1 MCTFMIEWLLDLPAY
16 IKVGGTLAGILLA
29 NRFGLSLGFAILL
42 FSVILSLWS
51 GTGIPGIW
59 FQIVSFEN
67 PENYLLPVV
76 VLFLLFFTES
86 LDQTGRMERTVTALK
101 TWLKS
106 RKMLLAGLPALVGLL
121 PMPAGALFSAPMV
134 ASVDAQNELDA
145 PHKAAINYWFRHIW
159 EYWWPL
165 YPGVLLAITYSGLP
179 AALFYLIQIPFT
191 LVAAAAGYF
200 FILRKIKR
208 NCSDDPNSGILDY
221 DAVFSALGPIGLLVV
236 LSVIGST
243 FLISLGVS
251 GSLSSL
257 IAMLVGLILAIVMTF
272 FGNTAAWRPSLYF
285 FKKRNTWL
293 MIILVIGI
301 QTFSVVLKSPL
312 DALGTT
318 LVTLMRDEF
327 INIGIPI
334 LAVIMLIPFISGM
347 VTGTAFGFVGASFPI
362 VFALVGQHPSLG
374 ISAATTSCA
383 YAFGYMGM
391 IISPIHACYVVTCEY
406 FETPI
411 LSTYRYIAA
420 PCVFILM
427 TSLIL
432 SGLYYTLM

>member
-1 MCTFMIEWLLDLPAY
+1 MIEWILALPAY
-16 IKVGGTLAGILLA
+16 MKVGGALAGILLT

-51 GTGIPGIW
+51 GTGIPGILRQ
-59 FQIVSFEN
+59 FVSFKN

-86 LDQTGRMERTVTALK
+86 LNQTGRMERTVTALK
-101 TWLKS
+101 AWLKS

-134 ASVDAQNELDA
+134 ASVDTQNELEA

-165 YPGVLLAITYSGLP
+165 YPGVVLAITYSGLS
-179 AALFYLIQIPFT
+179 AAFFYLIQIPFT

-200 FILRKIKR
+200 FILRKIER
-208 NCSDDPNSGILDY
+208 NGTDDPNVGFLDC
-221 DAVFSALGPIGLLVV
+221 DAVLSALGPIGLLVV

-243 FLISLGVS
+243 FLISLAVS

-257 IAMLVGLILAIVMTF
+257 IAMLAGLVLAILMTF
-272 FGNTAAWRPSLYF
+272 FGHRAAWIPSLDF

-293 MIILVIGI
+293 MVILVIGI

-312 DALGTT
+312 DTAGTT

-327 INIGIPI
+327 IRIGIPI
-334 LAVIMLIPFISGM
+334 VAVIMLIPFISGM

-362 VFALVGQHPSLG
+362 VFALIGQHPTLG
-374 ISAATTSCA
+374 ILAATTSCA

-391 IISPIHACYVVTCEY
+391 IISPIHSCYVVTCEY
-406 FETPI
+406 FETPVTG
-411 LSTYRYIAA
+411 TYRYIAG
-420 PCVFILM
+420 PCLFILL

>member
-1 MCTFMIEWLLDLPAY
+1 MIEWLLHLPAY
-16 IKVGGTLAGILLA
+16 IKVLGALAGILLT
-29 NRFGLSLGFAILL
+29 NRFGLSLGFSILL
-42 FSVILSLWS
+42 FSVILSVWS
-51 GTGIPGIW
+51 GTGIPGLW
-59 FQIVSFEN
+59 FQVASFEN
-67 PENYLLPVV
+67 PENYLLPLVI
-76 VLFLLFFTES
+76 LLLLFFTEA

-101 TWLKS
+101 IWLKS
-106 RKMLLAGLPALVGLL
+106 KKMLLAGLPALVGLL

-134 ASVDAQNELDA
+134 ASVDTQNELDA

-165 YPGVLLAITYSGLP
+165 YPGVLLAITYSGLSAP
-179 AALFYLIQIPFT
+179 LFYLIQIPFT
-191 LVAAAAGYF
+191 IIAAVAGYF

-208 NCSDDPNSGILDY
+208 NASDDANSGILDY
-221 DAVFSALGPIGLLVV
+221 DAVLSALGPIGLLVV

-243 FLISLGVS
+243 VLISLGVS

-257 IAMLVGLILAIVMTF
+257 IAMLIGLVLSIVVTF
-272 FGNTAAWRPSLYF
+272 FRHTFAWIPSLAF
-285 FKKRNTWL
+285 FKKQNTWL

-312 DALGTT
+312 DAVETT

-327 INIGIPI
+327 LNIGIPI

-362 VFALVGQHPSLG
+362 VFALVGEHPTLG

-391 IISPIHACYVVTCEY
+391 IISPIHACFVVTCEY

-411 LSTYRYIAA
+411 TGTYRYIAG
-420 PCVFILM
+420 PCAIILL

-432 SGLYYTLM
+432 SGLYYLLL

>member
-1 MCTFMIEWLLDLPAY
+1 MIEWLSDLPAY
-16 IKVGGTLAGILLA
+16 IKVGGALAGILLT
-29 NRFGLSLGFAILL
+29 NRLGLPLGFAILL
-42 FSVILSLWS
+42 FSIMLSLWS
-51 GTGIPGIW
+51 GTGITDLW
-59 FQIVSFEN
+59 HQAASFDN
-67 PENYLLPVV
+67 PENYLLPLV
-76 VLFLLFFTES
+76 VLLLLFFTES

-101 TWLKS
+101 NWLKS

-134 ASVDAQNELDA
+134 ASVDEQNELDA

-200 FILRKIKR
+200 FILRKIKK
-208 NCSDDPNSGILDY
+208 NVSDDPNSGILDY
-221 DAVFSALGPIGLLVV
+221 DAVFSALSPIGLLVV

-243 FLISLGVS
+243 FLISLGVD

-257 IAMLVGLILAIVMTF
+257 IAMLAGLILAIVMTF
-272 FGNTAAWRPSLYF
+272 FGHSAAWIPSLDF

-301 QTFSVVLKSPL
+301 QTFSAVLKSPL

-327 INIGIPI
+327 INIGVPI

-362 VFALVGQHPSLG
+362 VFALVGQHPTLG
-374 ISAATTSCA
+374 VSAATTSCA

-406 FETPI
+406 FETPVTG
-411 LSTYRYIAA
+411 TYRYIAG
-420 PCVFILM
+420 PCVFILI

-432 SGLYYTLM
+432 SGLYYILL

>member
-1 MCTFMIEWLLDLPAY
+1 MIEWLLHLPAY
-16 IKVGGTLAGILLA
+16 IKVLGVLAGILLT

-42 FSVILSLWS
+42 FSVVLSVWS
-51 GTGIPGIW
+51 GTGIQGLRSHIA
-59 FQIVSFEN
+59 SFEN
-67 PENYLLPVV
+67 PENYLLPLVI
-76 VLFLLFFTES
+76 LHLLFFTEA

-101 TWLKS
+101 IWLKS
-106 RKMLLAGLPALVGLL
+106 KKMLLAGLPALVGLL

-134 ASVDAQNELDA
+134 ASVDTQEELDA
-145 PHKAAINYWFRHIW
+145 SHKAAINYWFRHIW

-165 YPGVLLAITYSGLP
+165 YPGVLLAITYSGLSAP
-179 AALFYLIQIPFT
+179 LFYLIQIPFT
-191 LVAAAAGYF
+191 IIAAAAGYF

-208 NCSDDPNSGILDY
+208 TADDDPNSGILEY
-221 DAVFSALGPIGLLVV
+221 DAVLAALGPIGLLVV

-243 FLISLGVS
+243 VLISFGVS

-257 IAMLVGLILAIVMTF
+257 LAMLVGLVLSIAMTF
-272 FGNTAAWRPSLYF
+272 FRHTFAWVPSLAF
-285 FKKRNTWL
+285 FKKQNTWL

-312 DALGTT
+312 DAAETT

-362 VFALVGQHPSLG
+362 VFALVGGHPTLG
-374 ISAATTSCA
+374 ILAATTSCA

-391 IISPIHACYVVTCEY
+391 IISPIHSCYVVTCEY
-406 FETPI
+406 FATPI
-411 LSTYRYIAA
+411 TGTYRYIAG
-420 PCVFILM
+420 PCAIILL
-427 TSLIL
+427 TSLLI
-432 SGLYYTLM
+432 SGLYYLLI

>member
-1 MCTFMIEWLLDLPAY
+1 MNECLLNLPAY
-16 IKVGGTLAGILLA
+16 IKVGGSLAGILLA
-29 NRFGLSLGFAILL
+29 TRLGLSLGFAILI
-42 FSVILSLWS
+42 FSVILSLSS
-51 GTGIPGIW
+51 GTGIPGLW
-59 FQIVSFEN
+59 FQVTSFED

-76 VLFLLFFTES
+76 ILLLLFFTES

-101 TWLKS
+101 IWLKS
-106 RKMLLAGLPALVGLL
+106 KKMLLAGLPALVGLL

-134 ASVDAQNELDA
+134 ASVDAQDELD
-145 PHKAAINYWFRHIW
+145 PSHKAAINYWFRHIW

-165 YPGVLLAITYSGLP
+165 YPGVLLAITYSGLS

-191 LVAAAAGYF
+191 LVAASAGYF

-208 NCSDDPNSGILDY
+208 NGSDDQNSGILDY
-221 DAVFSALGPIGLLVV
+221 DAVFSALGPIGLLVI

-243 FLISLGVS
+243 ILISLGVS

-257 IAMLVGLILAIVMTF
+257 IAMLIGLMIAIVMTF
-272 FGNTAAWRPSLYF
+272 FGNPAAWIPSLAF

-293 MIILVIGI
+293 MIVLVIGI
-301 QTFSVVLKSPL
+301 QIFSVVLKSPL
-312 DALGTT
+312 DAVGTT

-327 INIGIPI
+327 INIGIPL
-334 LAVIMLIPFISGM
+334 LAVIMLIPFISGI

-362 VFALVGQHPSLG
+362 VFALIGQHPTLG
-374 ISAATTSCA
+374 VSAATTSCA

-391 IISPIHACYVVTCEY
+391 IISPIHACFVVTCEY

-411 LSTYRYIAA
+411 LSTYRYIAG
-420 PCVFILM
+420 PCAFILM
-427 TSLIL
+427 ASLIL
-432 SGLYYTLM
+432 SGLYYLMI

>member
-1 MCTFMIEWLLDLPAY
+1 MIEWLLNLPAY
-16 IKVGGTLAGILLA
+16 IKVGGALAGILLA
-29 NRFGLSLGFAILL
+29 NRFGLSLGFAIIL

-51 GTGIPGIW
+51 GTGITGLW
-59 FQIVSFEN
+59 FQVISFEN

-76 VLFLLFFTES
+76 ILFLLFFTES

-134 ASVDAQNELDA
+134 ASVDEQNELDA

-165 YPGVLLAITYSGLP
+165 YPGVLLAITYSGLS

-208 NCSDDPNSGILDY
+208 NGSDDPNSGMLDY

-243 FLISLGVS
+243 LLISLGVS

-257 IAMLVGLILAIVMTF
+257 IAMLVGLILAILTNFVGHTV
-272 FGNTAAWRPSLYF
+272 AWIPSLDF

-312 DALGTT
+312 DSVGTT
-318 LVTLMRDEF
+318 LVTFMRDEF

-362 VFALVGQHPSLG
+362 VFALVGQHPALG
-374 ISAATTSCA
+374 VSAATTSCA

-411 LSTYRYIAA
+411 LSTYRYIAG
-420 PCVFILM
+420 PCAFILM

-432 SGLYYTLM
+432 SGLYYLLL

>member
-1 MCTFMIEWLLDLPAY
+1 MWTFMIEWILALPAY
-16 IKVGGTLAGILLA
+16 MKVGGALAGILLT
-29 NRFGLSLGFAILL
+29 NRFGLSLGFAILF
-42 FSVILSLWS
+42 FSVILALWS
-51 GTGIPGIW
+51 GAAIEEIW
-59 FQIVSFEN
+59 LQFVSSEN
-67 PENYLLPVV
+67 PDNYLLPAVV
-76 VLFLLFFTES
+76 FFLLYFTES

-101 TWLKS
+101 AWLKS

-134 ASVDAQNELDA
+134 ASVDEKNELDA
-145 PHKAAINYWFRHIW
+145 SHKAAINYWFRHIW

-165 YPGVLLAITYSGLP
+165 YPGVLLAITYSGLS

-191 LVAAAAGYF
+191 FAAATAGYF
-200 FILRKIKR
+200 FILRKIKT
-208 NCSDDPNSGILDY
+208 NDSDDPNGGFLDY
-221 DAVFSALGPIGLLVV
+221 DAVLSALSPIGLLVV
-236 LSVIGST
+236 ISVIGSIL
-243 FLISLGVS
+243 LITYGVS

-257 IAMLVGLILAIVMTF
+257 IAMLVGLVLAILMTF
-272 FGNTAAWRPSLYF
+272 FRHTAAWIPSLDF

-293 MIILVIGI
+293 MIVLVIGI
-301 QTFSVVLKSPL
+301 QAFSVVLKNPL
-312 DALGTT
+312 DAAGTT

-327 INIGIPI
+327 ISIGVPI
-334 LAVIMLIPFISGM
+334 LAVIVLIPLISGM

-362 VFALVGQHPSLG
+362 VFALVGQNPTLG

-406 FETPI
+406 FETPV
-411 LSTYRYIAA
+411 LATYRYIAG

>member
-1 MCTFMIEWLLDLPAY
+1 MIEWLSDLPAY
-16 IKVGGTLAGILLA
+16 IKVGGALAGILLT
-29 NRFGLSLGFAILL
+29 NRLGLPLGFAILL
-42 FSVILSLWS
+42 FSIMLSLWS
-51 GTGIPGIW
+51 GTGITDLW
-59 FQIVSFEN
+59 HQAASFDN
-67 PENYLLPVV
+67 PENYLLPLV
-76 VLFLLFFTES
+76 VLLLLFFTES

-101 TWLKS
+101 NWLKS

-134 ASVDAQNELDA
+134 ASVDEQNELDA

-200 FILRKIKR
+200 FILRKIKK
-208 NCSDDPNSGILDY
+208 NVSDDPNSGILDY
-221 DAVFSALGPIGLLVV
+221 DAVFSALSPIGLLVV

-243 FLISLGVS
+243 FLISLGVD

-257 IAMLVGLILAIVMTF
+257 IAMLAGLILAIVMTF
-272 FGNTAAWRPSLYF
+272 FGHSAAWIPSLDF

-301 QTFSVVLKSPL
+301 QTFSAVLKSPL

-327 INIGIPI
+327 INIGVPI

-362 VFALVGQHPSLG
+362 VFALVGQHPTLG
-374 ISAATTSCA
+374 VSAATTSYPLSMRA
-383 YAFGYMGM
+383 MSSPANTLKRPLPAHTG
-391 IISPIHACYVVTCEY
+391 ISPAPVY
-406 FETPI
+406 
-411 LSTYRYIAA
+411 LS
-420 PCVFILM
+420 
-427 TSLIL
+427 
-432 SGLYYTLM
+432 

>member
-1 MCTFMIEWLLDLPAY
+1 LG
-16 IKVGGTLAGILLA
+16 VLAGILLT

-42 FSVILSLWS
+42 FSVVLSVWS
-51 GTGIPGIW
+51 GTGIQGLRSHIA
-59 FQIVSFEN
+59 SFEN
-67 PENYLLPVV
+67 PENYLLPLVI
-76 VLFLLFFTES
+76 LHLLFFTEA

-101 TWLKS
+101 IWLKS
-106 RKMLLAGLPALVGLL
+106 KKMLLAGLPALVGLL

-134 ASVDAQNELDA
+134 ASVDTQEELDA
-145 PHKAAINYWFRHIW
+145 SHKAAINYWFRHIW

-165 YPGVLLAITYSGLP
+165 YPGVLLAITYSGLSAP
-179 AALFYLIQIPFT
+179 LFYLIQIPFT
-191 LVAAAAGYF
+191 IIAAAAGYF

-208 NCSDDPNSGILDY
+208 TADDDPNSGILDY
-221 DAVFSALGPIGLLVV
+221 DAVLAALGPIGLLVV

-243 FLISLGVS
+243 VLISFGVS

-257 IAMLVGLILAIVMTF
+257 LAMLVGLVLSIAMTF
-272 FGNTAAWRPSLYF
+272 VRHTFAWIPSLDF
-285 FKKRNTWL
+285 FKKQNTWL

-312 DALGTT
+312 DAAETT

-362 VFALVGQHPSLG
+362 VFALVGGHPTLG
-374 ISAATTSCA
+374 ILAATTSCA

-391 IISPIHACYVVTCEY
+391 IISPIHSCYVVTCEY
-406 FETPI
+406 FATPI
-411 LSTYRYIAA
+411 TGTYRYIAG
-420 PCVFILM
+420 PCAIILL
-427 TSLIL
+427 TSLLI
-432 SGLYYTLM
+432 SGLYYLLI

>member
-1 MCTFMIEWLLDLPAY
+1 MWSFMIEWILDLPAY
-16 IKVGGTLAGILLA
+16 MKVGGALAGILLT

-42 FSVILSLWS
+42 FSLILSLWS

-59 FQIVSFEN
+59 HQFVSFKN

-86 LDQTGRMERTVTALK
+86 LNQTGRMERTVTALK
-101 TWLKS
+101 AWLKS

-134 ASVDAQNELDA
+134 ASVDKQNELDA

-165 YPGVLLAITYSGLP
+165 YPGVVLAITYSGLS
-179 AALFYLIQIPFT
+179 AAFFYLIQIPFT

-200 FILRKIKR
+200 FILKKIKR
-208 NCSDDPNSGILDY
+208 NGSNDMGVGFLDR
-221 DAVFSALGPIGLLVV
+221 DAVLSALGPIGLLVI

-243 FLISLGVS
+243 FLISLEVS

-257 IAMLVGLILAIVMTF
+257 IAMLAGLILAIVMTF
-272 FGNTAAWRPSLYF
+272 FGHTTAWASSLVF
-285 FKKRNTWL
+285 FKKSNTWL
-293 MIILVIGI
+293 MIVLVIGI
-301 QTFSVVLKSPL
+301 QMFSVVLKSPV
-312 DALGTT
+312 DSAGTT

-327 INIGIPI
+327 IRIGIPI

-362 VFALVGQHPSLG
+362 VFALVGQHPTLR
-374 ISAATTSCA
+374 ILAATTSCA

-391 IISPIHACYVVTCEY
+391 ILSPIHSCYVVTCEY
-406 FETPI
+406 FETPV
-411 LSTYRYIAA
+411 LATYRYIAG
-420 PCVFILM
+420 PCVLILLA
-427 TSLIL
+427 SLIL